1 VTAMRA
7 LRGGAMLSDYLESL
21 VNEISNILTSFRH
34 SIYEIVLYV
43 LRKRHFKRHFCPSR
57 ARDARACRWQA
68 SGMMDSHLLV
78 VSGVK

>member
-1 VTAMRA
+1 MRA

-43 LRKRHFKRHFCPSR
+43 LRKRHFKRHFS
-57 ARDARACRWQA
+57 AALGNGSANL
-68 SGMMDSHLLV
+68 HLDICDL
-78 VSGVK
+78 